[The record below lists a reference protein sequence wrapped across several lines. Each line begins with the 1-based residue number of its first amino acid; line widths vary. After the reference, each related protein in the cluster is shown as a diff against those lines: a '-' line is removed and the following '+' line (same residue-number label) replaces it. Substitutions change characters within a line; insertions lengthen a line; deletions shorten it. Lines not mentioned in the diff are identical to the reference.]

1 MNNFFAG
8 QYAIHQKFD
17 LKGSTYHRRASEKE
31 RRKKSPVFKVG
42 DVFVLLVLAVP
53 SRSVCVCVCVRVICF
68 DSSAVVFRLLTV
80 VA

>member
-42 DVFVLLVLAVP
+42 DVFVSLVLAVP
-53 SRSVCVCVCVRVICF
+53 SRSVCVRVKCF